1 MLGGV
6 THTAIESAMRPS
18 QRIFSL
24 SVMIKSPASPAVG
37 VVTKTAIASQATLV
51 MVILVT
57 ARACDGSS
65 FVRRGLMAFLAR
77 NDRVSAYQRKASK
90 IVVEASRL
98 SPAGVLVT
106 FFTPGPELPLMRI
119 VLLVTRDACSGQF
132 VAKRADVAGIAF
144 DFHMRAAQGIL
155 CFIVIESGVF
165 PVTLAVTRFT
175 FGPVAAGVNILNLM
189 TGDASCTDTGVPF
202 ASMAE

>member
-1 MLGGV
+1 
-6 THTAIESAMRPS
+6 
-18 QRIFSL
+18 
-24 SVMIKSPASPAVG
+24 
-37 VVTKTAIASQATLV
+37 
-51 MVILVT
+51 
-57 ARACDGSS
+57 
-65 FVRRGLMAFLAR
+65 MAFLAR

-132 VAKRADVAGIAF
+132 VAKRAGVAGIAF

>member
-1 MLGGV
+1 
-6 THTAIESAMRPS
+6 MRS
-18 QRIFSL
+18 CQRIFCL
-24 SVMIKSPASPAVG
+24 RVVIKSPASPAVG

-51 MVILVT
+51 MVILVA
-57 ARACDGSS
+57 ARACDRSS

-77 NDRVSAYQRKASK
+77 NDRVSAYQREASK
-90 IVVEASRL
+90 IVVETSRL
-98 SPAGVLVT
+98 SPAGVLVA

-132 VAKRADVAGIAF
+132 VAERADMAGIAF

-175 FGPVAAGVNILNLM
+175 FGPVAARVNILNFVAC
-189 TGDASCTDTGVPF
+189 DACCADTGVSL
-202 ASMAE
+202 AGVAE